1 MLIVTNNPKFN
12 NLEYTNKYNVE
23 FVDTDYLGILKNARD
38 YIHKGYELL
47 THPLYGSV
55 KPYETVYRTL
65 ILKEGKIISFTSLE
79 LIEEAIATASKF
91 YAMNKNYKWTES
103 ILDDFQVV
111 DKDLID
117 NTLARI

>member
-12 NLEYTNKYNVE
+12 EPEYKNKYIVE
-23 FVDTDYLGILKNARD
+23 IIDTDYLGILEKSRD

-65 ILKEGKIISFTSLE
+65 VLKEGSVISFTSLE
-79 LIEEAIATASKF
+79 LIEEAMATAKSFMLWIKIITGQNLF
-91 YAMNKNYKWTES
+91 
-103 ILDDFQVV
+103 
-111 DKDLID
+111 
-117 NTLARI
+117 